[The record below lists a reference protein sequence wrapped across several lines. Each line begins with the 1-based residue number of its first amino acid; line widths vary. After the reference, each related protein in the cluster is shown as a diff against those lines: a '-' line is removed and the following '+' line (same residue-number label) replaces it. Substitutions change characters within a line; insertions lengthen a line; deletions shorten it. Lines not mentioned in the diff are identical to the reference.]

1 MPTIISASHY
11 DTKVTIERDRSDLT
25 IDELMDMFRN
35 VAMSIGYHPVSWDNL
50 IIEMAEEINENQKTN
65 QHEETN

>member
-1 MPTIISASHY
+1 MSTIISAKHY
-11 DTKVTIERDRSDLT
+11 DTKVTIESERSDLT
-25 IDELMDMFRN
+25 IDELMEMFHS

-50 IIEMAEEINENQKTN
+50 IIEMADEINENQKTN

>member
-1 MPTIISASHY
+1 MPTTTVSASHY
-11 DTKVTIERDRSDLT
+11 DIKVTIERDCST
-25 IDELMDMFRN
+25 IDELMEMFRN